1 MKENKTKWA
10 GGEEPTGPFPD
21 SLYREDQSV
30 EVLELPFPSSL
41 EVAASEDSVLAA
53 PPIPLMSEAVAAELS
68 GAVLAAVAE
77 LVLELAAAEDSVVAL
92 EEAAAVLS
100 SFFAQALAR
109 AMTPAS
115 RTNRVTGLILLISN
129 MLTLSLNE

>member
-1 MKENKTKWA
+1 MGRWKRIHQPISRQPCSKN
-10 GGEEPTGPFPD
+10 
-21 SLYREDQSV
+21 QSV
-30 EVLELPFPSSL
+30 EVLEFPLLSSL
-41 EVAASEDSVLAA
+41 LELAASAESEDSVLAA
-53 PPIPLMSEAVAAELS
+53 PLMPLMSEAVAAELS
-68 GAVLAAVAE
+68 GAVLAAAAE
-77 LVLELAAAEDSVVAL
+77 LVSELAAAEDSVVAL

-129 MLTLSLNE
+129 MFTFSLNE